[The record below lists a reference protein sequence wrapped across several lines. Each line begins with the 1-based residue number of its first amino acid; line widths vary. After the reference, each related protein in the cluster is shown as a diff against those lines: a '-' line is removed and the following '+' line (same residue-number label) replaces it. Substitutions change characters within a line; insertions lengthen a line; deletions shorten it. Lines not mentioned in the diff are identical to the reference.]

1 MKEYYEV
8 VNIVYLHDLK
18 VYGSIEK
25 LGAYASIVK
34 YKINNKE
41 YEELVENNDFAI
53 IDEIVFH
60 HVEEQE

>member
-1 MKEYYEV
+1 VKEYYEV

-34 YKINNKE
+34 YKINNEE
-41 YEELVENNDFAI
+41 YEELVENDDFAI

>member
-1 MKEYYEV
+1 VKEYYEV

>member
-1 MKEYYEV
+1 VKEYYEV

-18 VYGSIEK
+18 LYGSIEK
-25 LGAYASIVK
+25 LGAYASVVK
-34 YKINNKE
+34 YSIDNVD
-41 YEELVENNDFAI
+41 YEELVENDDFAI